1 MLARIQECI
10 LYRDFSD
17 GEILDNMA
25 EIINLYEFDEE
36 ALRAKENQ
44 FFQCMNGL
52 VELAGMYGFS
62 GNIWHTYLTFLL
74 VNHENAFS
82 MASEIRGAVK
92 GSINDLAKM
101 ISGYSKS
108 CTISTSLFLIKYL
121 EPHAAG

>member
-17 GEILDNMA
+17 GEILDNIA
-25 EIINLYEFDEE
+25 EIINLYESDEE

-44 FFQCMNGL
+44 FFQCVNGL
-52 VELAGMYGFS
+52 VDQVRSAEPSKA
-62 GNIWHTYLTFLL
+62 
-74 VNHENAFS
+74 AS
-82 MASEIRGAVK
+82 MT
-92 GSINDLAKM
+92 LQKM

-121 EPHAAG
+121 EPYAAG